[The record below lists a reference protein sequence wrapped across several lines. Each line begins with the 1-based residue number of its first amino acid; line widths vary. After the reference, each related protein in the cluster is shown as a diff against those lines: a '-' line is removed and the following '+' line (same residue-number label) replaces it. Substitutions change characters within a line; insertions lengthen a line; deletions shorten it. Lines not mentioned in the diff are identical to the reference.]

1 MNLVKVLEKL
11 LFNCFSFSNVSD
23 DWLKTEIEIEIFLL
37 ISLDIINSIPCR
49 ENKALDVINWG
60 GLVSSCEKSS
70 FNASWFLIW
79 YQLWKLPFLNQSTI
93 VLEVEKN
100 SFKNLVVK
108 FKEVKSASTFYH
120 FYQKG
125 VMIAFCYHRETCPL
139 E

>member
-1 MNLVKVLEKL
+1 MSLPKLFEKL
-11 LFNCFSFSNVSD
+11 LFNCFSFSNVKD
-23 DWLKTEIEIEIFLL
+23 DWLKIEIERFKL
-37 ISLDIINSIPCR
+37 ISLDIIKSIPCR

-100 SFKNLVVK
+100 SFKNLIFK
-108 FKEVKSASTFYH
+108 FKEVMSVCTFYH